1 MGGPLYVWLMYVASR
16 PFNSVFQGA
25 GAGAVA
31 RLIMRATLA
40 IKTTE
45 AISNVESPQRGREIE
60 GGMAAS
66 RYVWHFD
73 IDEKLQLRLEGQG
86 EGGFEVFPGRRAP
99 TLKCNFCGYIC

>member
-1 MGGPLYVWLMYVASR
+1 MAHVRGKP
-16 PFNSVFQGA
+16 PFQQCLPSGRCRGRA
-25 GAGAVA
+25 GTEATAA

-45 AISNVESPQRGREIE
+45 AISNVESPHRGREREE
-60 GGMAAS
+60 GRAAS

>member
-16 PFNSVFQGA
+16 PFNSVFEEAEA

-45 AISNVESPQRGREIE
+45 AISNVESPHRGRERGRE
-60 GGMAAS
+60 GSKQIRLAFRYRRKIAAAFRRPRGRGIRGLS
-66 RYVWHFD
+66 
-73 IDEKLQLRLEGQG
+73 GSQG
-86 EGGFEVFPGRRAP
+86 ADFKV
-99 TLKCNFCGYIC
+99 